1 MTEYTP
7 IDCQL
12 YSEYELAI
20 LQRRQ
25 LRIFWQDKDGLAHMD
40 VVMPLDLQTR
50 SGAEYLFARGRAGDT
65 LRLRFDHITGMQ
77 HFNGN

>member
-20 LQRRQ
+20 LRRRL
-25 LRIFWQDKDGLAHMD
+25 LRIFWQDKNGLTHMD
-40 VVMPLDLQTR
+40 VVMPLDLQTCG
-50 SGAEYLFARGRAGDT
+50 GAEYLFARGRAGDT
-65 LRLRFDHITGMQ
+65 LPIAARAHCPHAAL
-77 HFNGN
+77 